1 MIRKILDQLSFLTE
15 STGLANRKPGD
26 VFADPEGNEIRFQS
40 IDFFPP
46 GGGKYQTSEETQK
59 AIDIAIKSIG
69 VTPIETNWFRGST
82 RSFGIA
88 QFQDAQGNPLAFIRY
103 FDKELSADP
112 RGNYW
117 DNQGGIPG
125 YRYQGKAAVKTQS
138 NATPQDILTQLD
150 DLTPADIL
158 RQVEEKFPG
167 SNLVTVTQHLVS
179 GGELPFTFMRPQEMD
194 ISAFQ
199 DYFCELL
206 QPIALQ
212 TGQFEGEAA
221 AAALAFLP
229 DGGFSDTTI
238 NFSTSKTEGLSDSI
252 MTAPDGR
259 SIKVS
264 SKGGKGAPA
273 SVVNILNAYDELQR
287 TANGRKLTKKLINT
301 VEILNT
307 IKNTGQA
314 EGPLVLAQQ
323 FGIITE
329 KDAEFIRALKQVR
342 PLPLDSFKDVS
353 IRGKQPSKNLVKLA
367 KERNTKEPMQ
377 VNFFYHLMASVAFKV
392 ADYVNNKTDFGKDTA
407 VILNNSALIQV
418 YTKVTAR
425 GQQWTLQKFGSKWP
439 GSIFSPIALDPSK
452 SYYSTGIK
460 QKFTFDMKPR
470 KKSLDD
476 PQSAH
481 ADISDPDTE
490 FKRSKV
496 KAAQPE
502 SPLGSEKTLGRR
514 RRQRANTDT

>member
-1 MIRKILDQLSFLTE
+1 MIRNLLDKFDLLTE
-15 STGLANRKPGD
+15 STGIANRKPGD
-26 VFADPEGNEIRFQS
+26 IFADGENNEIRFQGVQ
-40 IDFFPP
+40 FFPE
-46 GGGKYQTSEETQK
+46 GGGKYADAAETQQ
-59 AIDIAIKSIG
+59 AINQIIQELGAQ
-69 VTPIETNWFRGST
+69 PIETNWFRKQT

-88 QFQDAQGNPLAFIRY
+88 QFQDAEGRPLFFIRY
-103 FDKELSADP
+103 FDKELSPDP

-117 DNQGGIPG
+117 DNQTGLGN
-125 YRYQGKAAVKTQS
+125 YRYKGKAAVKTQS
-138 NATPQDILTQLD
+138 NATPQDILSQPD
-150 DLTPADIL
+150 DLSAADIV
-158 RQVEEKFPG
+158 QQIEQKFPG
-167 SNLVTVTQHLVS
+167 SSLVTVAQHLAS
-179 GGELPFTFMRPQEMD
+179 GGELPFSFLRPAEMD

-212 TGQFEGEAA
+212 TGQFTGEAQEA
-221 AAALAFLP
+221 GSVFLGE
-229 DGGFSDTTI
+229 GGYADTVISFSK
-238 NFSTSKTEGLSDSI
+238 SKTQGLSDSI

-273 SVVNILNAYDELQR
+273 SVINILDAYDELQR

-329 KDAEFIRALKQVR
+329 KDAEFIRALKKVR

-353 IRGKQPSKNLVKLA
+353 ISGQEPSKNLVKLA

-392 ADYVNNKTDFGKDTA
+392 ADYVNNKTDFSKDTA
-407 VILNNSALIQV
+407 VILNNGAVVQI
-418 YTKVTAR
+418 YTKVSAR
-425 GQQWTLQKFGSKWP
+425 GQQWTLQKFSSRWP

-460 QKFTFDMKPR
+460 QKFTFDVKPR

-481 ADISDPDTE
+481 ADMDAPDLKP
-490 FKRSKV
+490 KRSTV
-496 KAAQPE
+496 KAFKPEQPV
-502 SPLGSEKTLGRR
+502 GTEKTLGRKR
-514 RRQRANTDT
+514 RT